1 MQSQIE
7 IRRERNKKSAARSRA
22 NRKATF
28 EKMLATIEHLRLE
41 NAALQVQLN
50 NLQPHPIAYI
60 EPWQLEEMPL
70 DLEPVFIA

>member
-1 MQSQIE
+1 MHSQIE
-7 IRRERNKKSAARSRA
+7 IRRERNKQSAAKSRA

-28 EKMLATIEHLRLE
+28 EKMLATIEQLRLE

-50 NLQPHPIAYI
+50 SLLPQPIAYI
-60 EPWQLEEMPL
+60 EPWHMEDMPL